1 MEVEA
6 PLEQPRIKLVLIG
19 NSGVGKSALLLRLT
33 KESFHLE
40 PSTIGVDFIASTMDL
55 NGVRVKLLIWDT
67 SGQERFAKMASA
79 YYRRTQGVILVYDV
93 SNRASFAALPKW
105 LAEVEQQTSADIV
118 KIIIGNKVDK
128 EASREVSEAEGARF
142 ARQHGTLFVEASA
155 KTSEGSSTAPP
166 LNIRLLLLG
175 NSGVGKSALMLRFTD
190 ETFLPE
196 NESLATTGVDFKVS
210 KMEVNG
216 QRVKLSIWDTAGQE
230 RFRSITSSYYRG
242 AQGIILVYDVSNRKS
257 FDALSGWLSEVQ
269 EHANDAIVKILIG
282 NKVDKEV
289 LRVVSEAEGAS
300 FAKEKGT
307 LFMEASAKTS
317 VGVRE
322 AFRDVV
328 TTMETREKSKAP
340 PLKIKLLLIGNSSVG
355 KSSLLLRFAEETFLE
370 GGVSPTLGVDIR
382 WSRMEVNDVRVEL
395 SIWDTAGSER
405 HRTMTSAYY
414 RGAQGV
420 ILVYDVF
427 NRASFEALPG
437 WLDEV
442 RKQTN
447 PDIITIFVGNK
458 VDKEGSRAVSE
469 EEGATF
475 AEKMGTRFVE
485 ASAKTSEGVR
495 EAFREIVA
503 KHMSS
508 PGSST
513 TPPLIIKLLLIGSS
527 RVGKSAILLRF
538 TDGMFLP
545 ETNSPNTLGVDF
557 RASRMEVNG
566 TNVKLSIWDTA
577 GQERYRTITSSYYR
591 NAQGII
597 LALLYGESES
607 SVYDVTD
614 KQSFEDLPG
623 WLSEVNE
630 HTKDEVV
637 KILIGAFRVRIIQ
650 IQLAVTEGIT
660 LFCVFMDRQ

>member
-19 NSGVGKSALLLRLT
+19 DSGVGKSALLLRLT
-33 KESFHLE
+33 NESFHLE

-55 NGVRVKLLIWDT
+55 NGARVKLLIWDT
-67 SGQERFAKMASA
+67 SGQERFAKMGSA

-128 EASREVSEAEGARF
+128 EAEREVSEAEGARF

-503 KHMSS
+503 K
-508 PGSST
+508 
-513 TPPLIIKLLLIGSS
+513 
-527 RVGKSAILLRF
+527 
-538 TDGMFLP
+538 
-545 ETNSPNTLGVDF
+545 
-557 RASRMEVNG
+557 
-566 TNVKLSIWDTA
+566 DTA

-597 LALLYGESES
+597 L
-607 SVYDVTD
+607 VYDVTD

-637 KILIGAFRVRIIQ
+637 KILIGNKVDKEAERVVLTEDGAMFAEWMGMMFVEASAKTNTGVHEAFQEIVTRRKYKNLTVSIRSIPTPDRKHANAMAISTSKQ
-650 IQLAVTEGIT
+650 ADSRRLGQLFTVDAPYQLKLRPTET
-660 LFCVFMDRQ
+660 

>member
-19 NSGVGKSALLLRLT
+19 DSGVGKSALLLRLT
-33 KESFHLE
+33 NESFHLE

-55 NGVRVKLLIWDT
+55 NGARVKLLIWDT
-67 SGQERFAKMASA
+67 SGQERFAKMGSA

-128 EASREVSEAEGARF
+128 EAEREVSEAEGARF

-395 SIWDTAGSER
+395 SIW
-405 HRTMTSAYY
+405 
-414 RGAQGV
+414 
-420 ILVYDVF
+420 
-427 NRASFEALPG
+427 
-437 WLDEV
+437 
-442 RKQTN
+442 
-447 PDIITIFVGNK
+447 
-458 VDKEGSRAVSE
+458 EGSRAVSE

-503 KHMSS
+503 K
-508 PGSST
+508 
-513 TPPLIIKLLLIGSS
+513 
-527 RVGKSAILLRF
+527 
-538 TDGMFLP
+538 
-545 ETNSPNTLGVDF
+545 
-557 RASRMEVNG
+557 
-566 TNVKLSIWDTA
+566 DTA

-637 KILIGAFRVRIIQ
+637 KILIGAFRVRIIR

-660 LFCVFMDRQ
+660 LFFVFMDRQ